1 MRKPLSWV
9 RIPDVEKVEVEEMV
23 ERVLSSLPPLIR
35 SRMENVEFVIE
46 EKPSLHDGYSSFLL
60 GLYQG
65 VPLPRRGRGY
75 SFVMPDRI
83 VLFVGNILRVAPT
96 REAFYEKLKEV
107 ILHEIGHYFGFSEE
121 DLQNLGEGV

>member
-1 MRKPLSWV
+1 M
-9 RIPDVEKVEVEEMV
+9 EKKDVEEMV
-23 ERVLSSLPPLIR
+23 KAVLSSLPPLIR
-35 SRMENVEFVIE
+35 SRLENVEFVVE
-46 EKPSLHDGYSSFLL
+46 ERPSRLDGRSPFLL

-83 VLFVGNILRVAPT
+83 VLFTGNILRIAPT

-107 ILHEIGHYFGFSEE
+107 VLHEIGHYLGFSEE
-121 DLQNLGEGV
+121 ELRDLEERS